1 MSENE
6 SWRAANTKLALTIPV
21 LVAGIA
27 ISQVSL
33 EGWAADGL
41 LLFCGC
47 ALIAVV
53 LRIGLNARAGSG
65 SE

>member
-6 SWRAANTKLALTIPV
+6 SWRAANAKLALVIPV

-41 LLFCGC
+41 TVFC
-47 ALIAVV
+47 AASLIAVL
-53 LRIGLNARAGSG
+53 LRIGLNARAGG
-65 SE
+65 GR